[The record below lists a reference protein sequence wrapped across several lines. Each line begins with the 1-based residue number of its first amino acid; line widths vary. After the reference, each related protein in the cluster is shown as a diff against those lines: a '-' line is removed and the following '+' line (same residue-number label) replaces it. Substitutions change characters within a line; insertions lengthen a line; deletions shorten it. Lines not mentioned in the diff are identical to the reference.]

1 MYLWAEKL
9 DRKWR
14 TSQLKAYW
22 LCALGRIY
30 SIEDEWRL
38 CNNIRFVVH
47 LRESLLYDMKD
58 IFANIIIFFTS
69 GRKASI
75 EYEGCLSPKSYFLCA
90 SGRRTSIENE
100 GRLSLNQTFLCAS
113 GHQTRWRNFG
123 RSDSPRPSP
132 IPMAFKMPN
141 IYIKQTYIYIYIY

>member
-30 SIEDEWRL
+30 SIKDEWRL

-100 GRLSLNQTFLCAS
+100 GRLSLNQTLCAHL
-113 GHQTRWRNFG
+113 GIRRNGATSAG
-123 RSDSPRPSP
+123 RTHHDLPPSQWP
-132 IPMAFKMPN
+132 SKCYLKYAPGA
-141 IYIKQTYIYIYIY
+141 